1 MKFNTQQNE
10 FYFISDN
17 NGIVTLKSGK
27 FCWKK
32 VGDVK
37 IALFYDF
44 QKRVRVPDPNV
55 CLADFVNLVRENQ
68 DKIYLRDKTYYCIV
82 NNFFVGKNSIQ
93 ELYNYMLE
101 KGDIK
106 IDSWFDS
113 SMIEN

>member
-1 MKFNTQQNE
+1 MKFNAQQNE

-44 QKRVRVPDPNV
+44 QKRVRIPDPNIH
-55 CLADFVNLVRENQ
+55 LADFVNLVCENQ
-68 DKIYLRDKTYYCIV
+68 DKIYLRNKIYYCIV
-82 NNFFVGKNSIQ
+82 NDRFVGRETIQ
-93 ELYNYMLE
+93 ELYNYMLDNRVILIH
-101 KGDIK
+101 KVK
-106 IDSWFDS
+106 
-113 SMIEN
+113 